1 MVYTTNWI
9 ERLNKTFR
17 QALKI
22 RNAMP
27 SVGSVLL
34 LLSAIAYDTGQ
45 KTYSYPIHNLKK
57 EPKFQP
63 KIDLQTEQ

>member
-1 MVYTTNWI
+1 MLYTTNWL

-27 SVGSVLL
+27 SIDSVLL

-57 EPKFQP
+57 EPKFQAEMN
-63 KIDLQTEQ
+63 LSE